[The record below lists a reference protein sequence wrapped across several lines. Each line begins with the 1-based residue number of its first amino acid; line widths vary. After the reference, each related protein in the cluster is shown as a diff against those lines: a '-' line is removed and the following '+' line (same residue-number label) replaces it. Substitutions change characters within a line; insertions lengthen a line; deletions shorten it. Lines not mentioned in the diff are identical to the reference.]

1 MFSLQRTLG
10 QDGAILKL
18 LEACAREACQS
29 VAALKTLVTQTGAR
43 PCLEAFRSVRK
54 KEKELLSTLA
64 ETLLHSLVLAMERED
79 IQALGDTLYRVPKTV
94 DNFAHRFIICATH
107 VEGVDF
113 SRQIDLMQRGCNTVA
128 QMLGGLRERIK
139 FAELK
144 QLNANMQK
152 IESDADDLMLE
163 LIGGLFDAGFPTVRA
178 IIVKDLVELNEKVVD
193 RCRDAG
199 NVIVRVA
206 LKNT

>member
-1 MFSLQRTLG
+1 MFSLQRSLG
-10 QDGAILKL
+10 QDEQILSL
-18 LEACAREACQS
+18 LESCAVEACES
-29 VAALKTLVTQTGAR
+29 VAALKTLVAHTSGQN
-43 PCLEAFRSVRK
+43 LERFQAARK
-54 KEKELLSTLA
+54 KEKALLETLA
-64 ETLLHSLVLAMERED
+64 ETLQHVLVIAMERED
-79 IQALGDTLYRVPKTV
+79 VQDLGDSLYRVPKTV
-94 DNFAHRFIICATH
+94 DNFAHRYVICAAQ

-113 SRQIDLMQRGCNTVA
+113 SRQIDLMERGCSTVA
-128 QMLGGLRERIK
+128 TMIRGLRDGLGLGD
-139 FAELK
+139 LK

-163 LIGGLFDAGFPTVRA
+163 MITPLFQPEFPTLKA
-178 IIVKDLVELNEKVVD
+178 IIIKDLVELNEKVVD